1 MKRMLS
7 LVVLLLVLLLMVSGC
22 GGGGDVQP
30 EAEPVEENSEAAQEE
45 QEAETEEPAEE
56 ESETEEETESET
68 EAETEEEEEEE
79 AGDADPEADEEAE
92 EMTLP
97 AELTTAHDFNKFAT
111 DLMIEKVPANIF
123 VAPVFSEE
131 QEEEARQALVLI
143 IAAYDEAINLYDQ
156 NEHFYYNRGRAYAH
170 LYLDSDDPAY
180 KELALADFE
189 KALSMGLAM
198 AQKEIDALQN

>member
-1 MKRMLS
+1 MKQMLS
-7 LVVLLLVLLLMVSGC
+7 LVVLLLVLLLVVSGC

-30 EAEPVEENSEAAQEE
+30 ETEPVEENSESAQEE
-45 QEAETEEPAEE
+45 LAA
-56 ESETEEETESET
+56 ETEEET
-68 EAETEEEEEEE
+68 AEEEESVPTSDEEE
-79 AGDADPEADEEAE
+79 AEETAEESDDTVPEADEEAE

>member
-1 MKRMLS
+1 MKQMLS
-7 LVVLLLVLLLMVSGC
+7 LVVLLLVLLLVVSGC

-30 EAEPVEENSEAAQEE
+30 ETEPVEENSESAQEE
-45 QEAETEEPAEE
+45 LAA
-56 ESETEEETESET
+56 ETEEET
-68 EAETEEEEEEE
+68 AEEEESVPTSDEEE
-79 AGDADPEADEEAE
+79 AEETAEESDDTVPEADEEAE

-198 AQKEIDALQN
+198 AQKEIDALQK

>member
-1 MKRMLS
+1 MKQMLS
-7 LVVLLLVLLLMVSGC
+7 LVVLLLVLLLVVSGC

-30 EAEPVEENSEAAQEE
+30 ETEPVEENSEAAQEE

-56 ESETEEETESET
+56 ESVPTPDEEAEETEEE
-68 EAETEEEEEEE
+68 
-79 AGDADPEADEEAE
+79 ADDSVPAADEEAD

-123 VAPVFSEE
+123 VAPVFSKE
-131 QEEEARQALVLI
+131 QEEEARKALVLI

>member
-56 ESETEEETESET
+56 ETESET
-68 EAETEEEEEEE
+68 EAETEEETEEEEE